1 MSIKDI
7 KVALICCGRL
17 ENRYAIEF
25 IEYYK
30 ELGFDHIYIIDNNH
44 DGEEYFE
51 DILQFLIDKNFVTI
65 YNYRNLEAI
74 QWHAYKEIYEK
85 INNKYD
91 FVFFCDFDEFLTLV
105 KDINIKEYLTRNCF
119 NNYNQILINWK
130 IYSDNDLIY
139 DDGRGC
145 LERFLVE
152 STYSGWKNGLVKPF
166 LRSNIK
172 DIYLPGTVHIF
183 KDNNSILDSTSCNNC
198 GIKTELHKSGCIYP
212 NYELAYIKHF
222 TTKTIDEYVHK
233 KIKRGTADMF
243 YEDFLKKSDLID
255 YFFEINNK
263 TKEKIHYLKKNFK

>member
-1 MSIKDI
+1 MYIKDI

-74 QWHAYKEIYEK
+74 QWNAYKEIYEK

-91 FVFFCDFDEFLTLV
+91 FIFFCDFDEFLTLV
-105 KDINIKEYLTRNCF
+105 KDRNIKEYLTRNCF

-139 DDGRGC
+139 DDGQE
-145 LERFLVE
+145 LF
-152 STYSGWKNGLVKPF
+152 
-166 LRSNIK
+166 
-172 DIYLPGTVHIF
+172 IYL
-183 KDNNSILDSTSCNNC
+183 
-198 GIKTELHKSGCIYP
+198 
-212 NYELAYIKHF
+212 
-222 TTKTIDEYVHK
+222 
-233 KIKRGTADMF
+233 KIIIQF
-243 YEDFLKKSDLID
+243 
-255 YFFEINNK
+255 
-263 TKEKIHYLKKNFK
+263 